1 MLSMFMRLPFD
12 FNNSNL
18 PEEARI
24 KLIYNSPELK
34 QNIEISIDGDEISVE
49 ALLDSFQRFMGALG
63 ICIPENVILG
73 FVEMEEEFENEGH
86 KEGGT
91 IKFTLD
97 DDEED
102 DEEDDEDEDNE
113 E

>member
-1 MLSMFMRLPFD
+1 MRLPFD

-18 PEEARI
+18 NEEARI
-24 KLIYNSPELK
+24 KLTYTSPELK
-34 QNIEISIDGDEISVE
+34 QNIEISMDGDEISVD

-63 ICIPENVILG
+63 ICVPENVVLG
-73 FVEMEEEFENEGH
+73 FVEIENEQEDF

-97 DDEED
+97 DDDEEED
-102 DEEDDEDEDNE
+102 DDEE
-113 E
+113 

>member
-1 MLSMFMRLPFD
+1 MRLPFD

-18 PEEARI
+18 NEEARI
-24 KLIYNSPELK
+24 KLTYTSPELK
-34 QNIEISIDGDEISVE
+34 QNIEISMDGDEISVD
-49 ALLDSFQRFMGALG
+49 ALLDAFQRFMGALG
-63 ICIPENVILG
+63 ICVPENVILG
-73 FVEMEEEFENEGH
+73 FVDIENELGEND

-102 DEEDDEDEDNE
+102 DEDDEE
-113 E
+113 

>member
-1 MLSMFMRLPFD
+1 MRLPFD

-18 PEEARI
+18 NEEARI
-24 KLIYNSPELK
+24 KLTYTSPELK
-34 QNIEISIDGDEISVE
+34 QNIEISMDGDEISVD

-63 ICIPENVILG
+63 ICVPENVVLG
-73 FVEMEEEFENEGH
+73 FVEIENEQEDF

-97 DDEED
+97 DDE
-102 DEEDDEDEDNE
+102 DEEE
-113 E
+113 EEEE